1 VNDALH
7 YQLYIFPTDVPK
19 DDEAV
24 LFSAGPYPHK
34 SDLALL
40 LNKDKRITLKI
51 NQKEGKR

>member
-1 VNDALH
+1 VTDALH